1 LAPKGYKLSA
11 ESKAKI
17 TGRLGAAVRWGTLFY
32 LAAMCCAR
40 YRNKDETDLVWNRTR
55 RRITRDLDTKIQDFR
70 EELLNEMLTAAWE
83 RYVAALET
91 GSLVQLEDEAT
102 QWVDEVLRVQL
113 RPAIEAMNGDVAKA

>member
-1 LAPKGYKLSA
+1 MS
-11 ESKAKI
+11 
-17 TGRLGAAVRWGTLFY
+17 
-32 LAAMCCAR
+32 R
-40 YRNKDETDLVWNRTR
+40 YRSKDETDLVWNKIR
-55 RRITRDLDTKIQDFR
+55 RQVTRDLDTKIQNFR
-70 EELLNEMLTAAWE
+70 EELLNKMLTAAWE